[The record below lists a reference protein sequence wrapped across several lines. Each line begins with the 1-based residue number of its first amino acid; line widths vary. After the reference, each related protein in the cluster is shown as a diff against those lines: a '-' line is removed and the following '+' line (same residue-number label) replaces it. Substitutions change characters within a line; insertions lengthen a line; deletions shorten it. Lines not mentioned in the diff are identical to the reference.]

1 MLEPKKIKYRKV
13 HRGNRKGMAKGGTEV
28 NFGSYGMKAMEP
40 GWITARQIEATRISI
55 SRRVRKVGK
64 MWIRIFPDKPITKKP
79 LETRMGKGKGSPEYW
94 VANVRPG
101 RILFEV
107 EGISKNWL
115 KKLLEL
121 LEISQQSRQNQ
132 YLEEVQMKIED
143 LRKLSEN
150 DLKSR
155 LIDNLESLQKY
166 RFQKSIQQ
174 LEDYKLISEMKK
186 ENAKINTVLKELS
199 INGENN

>member
-1 MLEPKKIKYRKV
+1 
-13 HRGNRKGMAKGGTEV
+13 
-28 NFGSYGMKAMEP
+28 
-40 GWITARQIEATRISI
+40 
-55 SRRVRKVGK
+55 
-64 MWIRIFPDKPITKKP
+64 
-79 LETRMGKGKGSPEYW
+79 
-94 VANVRPG
+94 
-101 RILFEV
+101 
-107 EGISKNWL
+107 
-115 KKLLEL
+115 
-121 LEISQQSRQNQ
+121 
-132 YLEEVQMKIED
+132 MKIED

-199 INGENN
+199 IIGENN

>member
-1 MLEPKKIKYRKV
+1 
-13 HRGNRKGMAKGGTEV
+13 
-28 NFGSYGMKAMEP
+28 
-40 GWITARQIEATRISI
+40 
-55 SRRVRKVGK
+55 
-64 MWIRIFPDKPITKKP
+64 
-79 LETRMGKGKGSPEYW
+79 
-94 VANVRPG
+94 
-101 RILFEV
+101 
-107 EGISKNWL
+107 
-115 KKLLEL
+115 
-121 LEISQQSRQNQ
+121 
-132 YLEEVQMKIED
+132 MKIED

-199 INGENN
+199 VNGENN

>member
-1 MLEPKKIKYRKV
+1 MYK
-13 HRGNRKGMAKGGTEV
+13 
-28 NFGSYGMKAMEP
+28 
-40 GWITARQIEATRISI
+40 RQ
-55 SRRVRKVGK
+55 
-64 MWIRIFPDKPITKKP
+64 
-79 LETRMGKGKGSPEYW
+79 
-94 VANVRPG
+94 
-101 RILFEV
+101 
-107 EGISKNWL
+107 
-115 KKLLEL
+115 
-121 LEISQQSRQNQ
+121 
-132 YLEEVQMKIED
+132 

-155 LIDNLESLQKY
+155 LVDNLESLQKY

>member
-1 MLEPKKIKYRKV
+1 
-13 HRGNRKGMAKGGTEV
+13 
-28 NFGSYGMKAMEP
+28 
-40 GWITARQIEATRISI
+40 
-55 SRRVRKVGK
+55 
-64 MWIRIFPDKPITKKP
+64 
-79 LETRMGKGKGSPEYW
+79 
-94 VANVRPG
+94 
-101 RILFEV
+101 
-107 EGISKNWL
+107 
-115 KKLLEL
+115 
-121 LEISQQSRQNQ
+121 
-132 YLEEVQMKIED
+132 MKIED
-143 LRKLSEN
+143 LRKLSKN

>member
-1 MLEPKKIKYRKV
+1 
-13 HRGNRKGMAKGGTEV
+13 
-28 NFGSYGMKAMEP
+28 
-40 GWITARQIEATRISI
+40 
-55 SRRVRKVGK
+55 
-64 MWIRIFPDKPITKKP
+64 
-79 LETRMGKGKGSPEYW
+79 
-94 VANVRPG
+94 
-101 RILFEV
+101 
-107 EGISKNWL
+107 
-115 KKLLEL
+115 
-121 LEISQQSRQNQ
+121 
-132 YLEEVQMKIED
+132 MKIED

-155 LIDNLESLQKY
+155 LIDNLESLHKY

>member
-1 MLEPKKIKYRKV
+1 
-13 HRGNRKGMAKGGTEV
+13 
-28 NFGSYGMKAMEP
+28 
-40 GWITARQIEATRISI
+40 
-55 SRRVRKVGK
+55 
-64 MWIRIFPDKPITKKP
+64 
-79 LETRMGKGKGSPEYW
+79 
-94 VANVRPG
+94 
-101 RILFEV
+101 
-107 EGISKNWL
+107 
-115 KKLLEL
+115 
-121 LEISQQSRQNQ
+121 
-132 YLEEVQMKIED
+132 MKIED

-150 DLKSR
+150 DLKTR

>member
-1 MLEPKKIKYRKV
+1 
-13 HRGNRKGMAKGGTEV
+13 
-28 NFGSYGMKAMEP
+28 
-40 GWITARQIEATRISI
+40 
-55 SRRVRKVGK
+55 
-64 MWIRIFPDKPITKKP
+64 
-79 LETRMGKGKGSPEYW
+79 
-94 VANVRPG
+94 
-101 RILFEV
+101 
-107 EGISKNWL
+107 
-115 KKLLEL
+115 
-121 LEISQQSRQNQ
+121 
-132 YLEEVQMKIED
+132 MKIED

-150 DLKSR
+150 YLKSR